1 MSDIPSPLS
10 PFTRLNTMRT
20 ATALRQTICVI
31 AGATL
36 IGCGGDSGVTD
47 PGIIK
52 KDTTVTP
59 TPPSKTAQINALL
72 TEIINGQS
80 AAGQSLS
87 AGGVPG
93 ASAAPLS
100 SAALTSLS
108 PAALRSSAPDTANA
122 ALCVFDDATKRF
134 NCPSRTQPNGL
145 VTTMYF
151 QLLDSAG
158 TPQTDFDTLTTKGVR
173 RVTDQKGVV
182 SSPLITQSGPIPAV
196 DTTNNHNDLVLSLGP
211 LHKLNGTGL
220 MSVVIVPEG
229 RDVAHITAPTTT
241 TNLQFPH
248 DTTTHFPIAG
258 QITATVTSITG
269 TQPSVTTTQVTTYDG
284 TSIAK
289 LVITLPGGG
298 KRTCTYDMTAPNV
311 PATCTG
317 P

>member
-1 MSDIPSPLS
+1 MDP
-10 PFTRLNTMRT
+10 MRT
-20 ATALRQTICVI
+20 ATALRHVIC
-31 AGATL
+31 AMTGATL
-36 IGCGGDSGVTD
+36 IACGGDSPGVTD

-52 KDTTVTP
+52 KDTTATP
-59 TPPSKTAQINALL
+59 APPSKTAQINALL

-100 SAALTSLS
+100 SAALASLS
-108 PAALRSSAPDTANA
+108 SPPALLSSTDTANA
-122 ALCVFDDATKRF
+122 AACTFDAETKRF
-134 NCPSRTQPNGL
+134 NCPSRAQPNGL

-158 TPQTDFDTLTTKGVR
+158 TPQTEFDTLTTKGIR

-182 SSPLITQSGPIPAV
+182 SSPLITQTGPIPAV

-241 TNLQFPH
+241 VNLQFPH
-248 DTTTHFPIAG
+248 DTTTRFPIAG

-284 TSIAK
+284 TKIAK

-298 KRTCTYDMTAPNV
+298 KRTCTYDMTAPTV